1 MAKELPY
8 FKFEPGQWEN
18 GSIQICS
25 FEEQGIFISVCSM
38 YWQRLGD
45 LPYKLAVQ
53 KACKGNAT
61 ALDSLIEEQI
71 LKVIEGKLVID
82 FLNEQLSEF
91 EALSERNS
99 QNAKNRWNKVKKDA
113 TAMRPHNDRNA
124 IREEKNREEEI
135 RKDNINLKEVDFSEI
150 KPFIDVVISKKGLI
164 PEHGD
169 AVWNEFFQR
178 EVDTEFENISHVRR
192 LLGKFINSNDFS
204 HLKKTGN
211 GSAITTDGNYRC
223 LELDDGYYWV
233 WHERNGQPDYKQKRK
248 ATEDDFKR
256 TQAVS

>member
-71 LKVIEGKLVID
+71 LKVVDGKLVID

-113 TAMRPHNDRNA
+113 TAMRPHSDRNA
-124 IREEKNREEEI
+124 IREDKRREEESREEKKI
-135 RKDNINLKEVDFSEI
+135 LPFMSNVLIDWQKDLDFQETYLRFVKEVHGYNWTEEKHISLI
-150 KPFIDVVISKKGLI
+150 KKLKPFSKKIGM
-164 PEHGD
+164 
-169 AVWNEFFQR
+169 Q
-178 EVDTEFENISHVRR
+178 S
-192 LLGKFINSNDFS
+192 
-204 HLKKTGN
+204 
-211 GSAITTDGNYRC
+211 
-223 LELDDGYYWV
+223 LDDAIVGGHKNPRPEWI
-233 WHERNGQPDYKQKRK
+233 K
-248 ATEDDFKR
+248 EDELPKLSFPTNR
-256 TQAVS
+256 P